1 VCSEQQPPPLGS
13 VYRSNHP
20 GCQPAIRLQGL
31 APQEQ
36 AVGSPADCLLGHVL
50 VGGGDQERRKVKAG
64 CLAGTSGP
72 GSSSGRTI
80 RVDRDGDGSVL
91 LLG

>member
-1 VCSEQQPPPLGS
+1 VFRTAASPFGLSIPEQPSGVSTSDPTARAG
-13 VYRSNHP
+13 
-20 GCQPAIRLQGL
+20 
-31 APQEQ
+31 PQEQ